1 MRNQWEAFDDYDEVE
16 IPVTTNNPIRKINKK
31 IRKKEQ
37 SYEKNPSPELYNE
50 ILQLKKQLKDLTTE
64 PVKKPKKRKFKKRR
78 IDKAQKAKERK
89 WKREKEFEEKKE
101 RMRQER
107 NVWMAEEK
115 ERRANEKERRAEE
128 NERRSKQREKWQKRE
143 KQREKE
149 KENSRKRPQQTLEKQ
164 REKDDA
170 LKLLYIKYPR
180 PMDIINWFE
189 NPTKQV
195 YFMLMKK
202 YHPDKNNNKDN
213 IYTKIVTSYWHTITK
228 T

>member
-1 MRNQWEAFDDYDEVE
+1 MRNQWEAFDDDDEVE
-16 IPVTTNNPIRKINKK
+16 IPKTTSNPTRKIKKK

-37 SYEKNPSPELYNE
+37 RYEKNPTPELYNE

-64 PVKKPKKRKFKKRR
+64 PVKKPKKKKFKKRR
-78 IDKAQKAKERK
+78 IDKAQKAKEKK
-89 WKREKEFEEKKE
+89 WKREKEFEERKE
-101 RMRQER
+101 RMHQER
-107 NVWMAEEK
+107 NVWKAAEKERRAEEK
-115 ERRANEKERRAEE
+115 ERRAEEKERWAKHREE
-128 NERRSKQREKWQKRE
+128 WQKRE

-149 KENSRKRPQQTLEKQ
+149 EEERRKRAQQTPQQ
-164 REKDDA
+164 REKEDA
-170 LKLLYIKYPR
+170 LKLLYRKYPR
-180 PMDIINWFE
+180 PMDIINWFN

-195 YFMLMKK
+195 YFVLMKK

>member
-1 MRNQWEAFDDYDEVE
+1 MQNQWEAFDDDDEVE
-16 IPVTTNNPIRKINKK
+16 IPKTTSNPTRKIKKK

-37 SYEKNPSPELYNE
+37 RYEKNPTPELYNE

-64 PVKKPKKRKFKKRR
+64 PVKKPKKKKFKKRR
-78 IDKAQKAKERK
+78 IDKAQKAKEKK
-89 WKREKEFEEKKE
+89 WKREKEFEERKE
-101 RMRQER
+101 RMHQER
-107 NVWMAEEK
+107 NVWKAAEKERRAEEK
-115 ERRANEKERRAEE
+115 ERRAEEKERWAKHREE
-128 NERRSKQREKWQKRE
+128 WQKRE

-149 KENSRKRPQQTLEKQ
+149 EEERRKRAQQTPQQ
-164 REKDDA
+164 REKEDA
-170 LKLLYIKYPR
+170 LKLLYRKYPR
-180 PMDIINWFE
+180 PMDIINWFN

-195 YFMLMKK
+195 YFVLMKK

>member
-1 MRNQWEAFDDYDEVE
+1 MRNQWEAFDDDDVVE
-16 IPVTTNNPIRKINKK
+16 IPKTTSNPTRKIKKK
-31 IRKKEQ
+31 IRNKEQ
-37 SYEKNPSPELYNE
+37 RYEKNPTPELYNE

-64 PVKKPKKRKFKKRR
+64 PVKKPKKKKFKKRR
-78 IDKAQKAKERK
+78 IDKAQKAKEKK

-101 RMRQER
+101 RMHQER
-107 NVWMAEEK
+107 NAWKAEEK
-115 ERRANEKERRAEE
+115 ERRAEEKERRAEE
-128 NERRSKQREKWQKRE
+128 KERWAKHREEWQKRE

-149 KENSRKRPQQTLEKQ
+149 EEERRKRAQQTPQQ
-164 REKDDA
+164 REKEDA
-170 LKLLYIKYPR
+170 LKLLYRKYPR
-180 PMDIINWFE
+180 PMDIINWFN

-195 YFMLMKK
+195 YFVLMKK

>member
-1 MRNQWEAFDDYDEVE
+1 MQNQWEAFDDDDEVE
-16 IPVTTNNPIRKINKK
+16 IPKTTSNPTRKIKKK
-31 IRKKEQ
+31 IRRKEEK
-37 SYEKNPSPELYNE
+37 YEKNPSPELYNE

-64 PVKKPKKRKFKKRR
+64 PVKKPKKKKFKKRR
-78 IDKAQKAKERK
+78 IDKAQKAKEKK

-101 RMRQER
+101 RMHQER
-107 NVWMAEEK
+107 NVWKA
-115 ERRANEKERRAEE
+115 AEKERRAEE
-128 NERRSKQREKWQKRE
+128 KERWAKHREEWQKRE

-149 KENSRKRPQQTLEKQ
+149 EEERRKRAQQTPQQ
-164 REKDDA
+164 REKEDA
-170 LKLLYIKYPR
+170 LKLLYRKYPR
-180 PMDIINWFE
+180 PMDIINWFN

-195 YFMLMKK
+195 YFVLMKK